1 MLDLIITLWSMS
13 MFSLYFA
20 VENGKLIVLFNIVLV
35 YGFNAFIVAYRIY
48 KWWKDL
54 KKAEGSERTSFL
66 SWIMIWFFVVLLF
79 TMKKLN
85 FISDIGMI
93 SALWL
98 IFVLLTTLM
107 TSCYVIMKDSKEWTN
122 QIFNVCVLHWVLSH
136 ESKEWLE
143 VTPLMLCIPIICII
157 ILKIANQVENQLD
170 PRHTTFEL
178 FIWIVIFALE
188 LAYDLSLLTPTPFY
202 ICVFI
207 LCYILVAFKIGRK
220 MTILTIFSFIIIPI
234 IFCMTLWQVKKL
246 GWVEGMSDMWN
257 YLEKKW
263 KGHAIET
270 DEHLQPTH
278 LFDDSI
284 L

>member
-1 MLDLIITLWSMS
+1 MLDLIISLWSMS

-20 VENGKLIVLFNIVLV
+20 VENVKIIILFNIALV

-48 KWWKDL
+48 KWWRDL

-66 SWIMIWFFVVLLF
+66 SWIMIWFVVVLLF
-79 TMKKLN
+79 TMKVLN

-98 IFVLLTTLM
+98 VFILLTTSM

-136 ESKEWLE
+136 ESKEWLNS
-143 VTPLMLCIPIICII
+143 TPMMLCIPIICII
-157 ILKIANQVENQLD
+157 ISKVANHIEHNID
-170 PRHTTFEL
+170 PRITTVEII
-178 FIWIVIFALE
+178 IWIIIFSLE
-188 LAYDLSLLTPTPFY
+188 LSYDLSLLSDVYFY
-202 ICVFI
+202 ISIFI
-207 LCYILVAFKIGRK
+207 LTYILVSFKIGIK
-220 MTILTIFSFIIIPI
+220 LTILTVFSMILIPI
-234 IFCMTLWQVKKL
+234 IFFKTLWQIKKL
-246 GWVEGMSDMWN
+246 GWVDGMSDMWN

-270 DEHLQPTH
+270 DENLKPNHIYG
-278 LFDDSI
+278 DDI